1 MRIEIQVGRGGG
13 PATADLYR
21 WLRRD
26 PRVRRHAEVSLGR
39 SRAGGADRGASTTMA
54 AYDVVELVVGQGIAA
69 LNLALSYA
77 AWRAARPSAP
87 SGSRDPSA
95 PSVTFTANG
104 RSITVRGRCDEAT
117 TRLITELLQDDGTEA
132 RDERGPA

>member
-1 MRIEIQVGRGGG
+1 MTPKRTETSQRIEIRVGGGG

-26 PRVRRHAEVSLGR
+26 PRVRRHAQVTLGR
-39 SRAGGADRGASTTMA
+39 SRPDAAVMG

-77 AWRAARPSAP
+77 AWRATRPA
-87 SGSRDPSA
+87 A
-95 PSVTFTANG
+95 PSVTLTANG

-117 TRLITELLQDDGTEA
+117 TRLIAELLQDGGGDPAAA
-132 RDERGPA
+132 RDDRESA